1 MERGNVPM
9 IQQITE
15 VLKMAKLPKFVLII
29 NFGDDTQTFVTL
41 TAAKNHINAMA
52 DAERVLKSHRDVVTA
67 RICEK
72 TGTAVTSSNGTTAQM
87 YHAVLASTA
96 GFDWHVNNWD
106 HFETSLTLEL
116 SVNQNANGGNPWISA
131 I

>member
-9 IQQITE
+9 TNQYNE

-29 NFGDDTQTFVTL
+29 NYGDDTQTFVTL
-41 TAAKNHINAMA
+41 TAKNHVSAMA
-52 DAERVLKSHRDVVTA
+52 DSERVLKSHNDVVTA

-72 TGTAVTSSNGTTAQM
+72 TGTADTSYNGTTSQM
-87 YHAVLASTA
+87 YRAVLASTA

-116 SVNQNANGGNPWISA
+116 SVNQNINDGYPWIST

>member
-1 MERGNVPM
+1 
-9 IQQITE
+9 
-15 VLKMAKLPKFVLII
+15 MAKLPKFVLII

-41 TAAKNHINAMA
+41 PAAKNHINAMA
-52 DAERVLKSHRDVVTA
+52 DSERVLKSHGDVVTA

-106 HFETSLTLEL
+106 HFETSLDLEL
-116 SVNQNANGGNPWISA
+116 SVNPNTNGGNPWISA
-131 I
+131 IY